1 MSKLRERLEDPAR
14 SGVYRA
20 TRSDAIEEALRGSR
34 LSYARVDVP
43 AAADKT
49 AMLEAIARAMA
60 FPEWFGANWDALED
74 CLTDLSWREG
84 EGHVLVIAG
93 ASALPGDDLGILM
106 DVLDASAGFWKAR
119 GKPFF
124 AVILDPPRKLAL
136 SDLYREK

>member
-1 MSKLRERLEDPAR
+1 MSKLRERLEDAAR

-20 TRSDAIEEALRGSR
+20 TRGDAIEEALRGSR
-34 LSYARVDVP
+34 LSYARVDLP
-43 AAADKT
+43 AAADK
-49 AMLEAIARAMA
+49 AAVLEAIARAMT

-84 EGHVLVIAG
+84 DGHVLVLAG
-93 ASALPGDDLGILM
+93 ASAMAGDDLRILM

-124 AVILDPPRKLAL
+124 AVILDPAREQAL